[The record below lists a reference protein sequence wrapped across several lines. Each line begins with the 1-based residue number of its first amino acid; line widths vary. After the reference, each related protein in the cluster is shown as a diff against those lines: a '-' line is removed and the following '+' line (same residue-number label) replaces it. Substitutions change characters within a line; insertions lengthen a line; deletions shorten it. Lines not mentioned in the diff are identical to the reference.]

1 LVEKHFL
8 SMSKSIY
15 SAVSQHLESFQSVPD
30 KRSNAASAKKSDGG
44 KDQYS
49 HGVGPLSIVVASAQ
63 RHAGVKSP
71 IACYDNEG
79 KFDDQGSGHFQNASV
94 IRTQQGEHVIAQ
106 SGGNTAVK
114 LKTNE
119 PSFEQVTATPALN
132 DLTPSYS
139 MFLS

>member
-79 KFDDQGSGHFQNASV
+79 KFDDQGSGHFQNASGS
-94 IRTQQGEHVIAQ
+94 RTQRGEHVIAL